1 MGFVGHG
8 GGRGYPLGL
17 LLQLLAYR
25 GGEDVMN
32 NTGICLA
39 LMAAGVLA
47 LAGCSRE
54 SADWKSASAADT
66 TEAYQQ
72 FLQQYP
78 KSAESAQAQA
88 RIKQIADDHDWQA
101 AAAAD
106 TRDAYEQFVTQHA
119 DSKWAQE
126 ARIRI
131 ENFAQSG
138 VAHGSAAPGQG
149 SAPMVAGAPAAA
161 AADAP
166 VSPSP
171 GATGPLPATPPA
183 PPSSK
188 TSAHAAKVA
197 SAATRATRG
206 HFAQLGA
213 FHSKER
219 AEAAWKKLAAR
230 YPTELK
236 SLKPHVVAGNS
247 KHGAVYKLRVSVASS
262 SDARSLCATM
272 KKHAQ
277 ACVPV
282 TA

>member
-1 MGFVGHG
+1 
-8 GGRGYPLGL
+8 
-17 LLQLLAYR
+17 
-25 GGEDVMN
+25 MN
-32 NTGICLA
+32 NTGIYLLVVA
-39 LMAAGVLA
+39 VGALA

-78 KSAESAQAQA
+78 KSAESAQAQT
-88 RIKQIADDHDWQA
+88 RIKQIADDRDWQA

-106 TRDAYEQFVTQHA
+106 TRDAYEQFVAQHA

-138 VAHGSAAPGQG
+138 AAHGST
-149 SAPMVAGAPAAA
+149 AAA
-161 AADAP
+161 ATTSAASVAAAP
-166 VSPSP
+166 PAT
-171 GATGPLPATPPA
+171 ATG
-183 PPSSK
+183 SS
-188 TSAHAAKVA
+188 SAKVA
-197 SAATRATRG
+197 SSGKRG

-219 AEAAWKKLAAR
+219 AEAAWKKLAAK

-236 SLKPHVVAGNS
+236 SLKPHVVAGTS
-247 KHGAVYKLRVSVASS
+247 KNGPVYKLRVGMASRE
-262 SDARSLCATM
+262 DARSLCATL

>member
-1 MGFVGHG
+1 
-8 GGRGYPLGL
+8 
-17 LLQLLAYR
+17 
-25 GGEDVMN
+25 MN
-32 NTGICLA
+32 NTGIYLLVVA
-39 LMAAGVLA
+39 VGALA

-78 KSAESAQAQA
+78 KSAESAQAQT
-88 RIKQIADDHDWQA
+88 RIKQIADDRDWQA

-106 TRDAYEQFVTQHA
+106 TRDAYEQFVAQHA

-138 VAHGSAAPGQG
+138 AAHGST
-149 SAPMVAGAPAAA
+149 AAA
-161 AADAP
+161 AATSAASVAAAP
-166 VSPSP
+166 PAT
-171 GATGPLPATPPA
+171 ATG
-183 PPSSK
+183 SS
-188 TSAHAAKVA
+188 SAKVA
-197 SAATRATRG
+197 SSGKRG

-219 AEAAWKKLAAR
+219 AEAAWKKLAAK

-236 SLKPHVVAGNS
+236 SLKPHVVAGTS
-247 KHGAVYKLRVSVASS
+247 KNGPVYKLRVGMASRE
-262 SDARSLCATM
+262 DARSLCATL